1 MIFFDETGVVPLLNF
16 CINKQ
21 KANNGSVQ
29 QTEKKNNIKLEKISM
44 IEDLDPNF
52 S

>member
-1 MIFFDETGVVPLLNF
+1 MIFFYETGVVPLMNF

-29 QTEKKNNIKLEKISM
+29 QTEKKRKTTLS
-44 IEDLDPNF
+44 
-52 S
+52 